1 MVTGRHCC
9 ALKENGPE
17 GVVRLGRLGSGHN
30 EFDCVTC
37 KISQKINIFFKMGM
51 WALTSF

>member
-17 GVVRLGRLGSGHN
+17 EVVRLRQLGSGHN

-37 KISQKINIFFKMGM
+37 RMAQKFNILFKMGV
-51 WALTSF
+51 WVLTSF

>member
-17 GVVRLGRLGSGHN
+17 GVVRLGQLGSGHN

-37 KISQKINIFFKMGM
+37 RISQKFNIFFKMGV
-51 WALTSF
+51 WVLTSF